1 MNEQQPVLDQE
12 NDIENQEIEQS
23 PTEKGRAWLDRT
35 GKSASEALA
44 AHGINS
50 KSLNLVMRVT
60 GLTILGERVITA
72 SSTEERASIIGAAL
86 LSYGWNKIR
95 KRLEE
100 KITEK
105 YPNLTRDS
113 NFDIASVIDPHT
125 LRINN
130 LTKQIKRGNY
140 ETNG

>member
-1 MNEQQPVLDQE
+1 MIEQQPVLSQE
-12 NDIENQEIEQS
+12 NDIEAQEIGQS
-23 PTEKGRAWLDRT
+23 PTERGRAWLDRT
-35 GKSASEALA
+35 GKSASETLA

-86 LSYGWNKIR
+86 LSYGWGKIR

-105 YPNLTRDS
+105 YS
-113 NFDIASVIDPHT
+113 NPDLNFAMTSIIDPHT

-140 ETNG
+140 ETN